1 MCLCNTLRGARLCS
15 WRVSN
20 GILLCRCDLIVTLNL
35 IMWHG
40 SNSLSVLITNSSKL
54 GIRIW
59 LLCGGGLIA
68 LLNCRRR
75 LNVIILLRLIKMPLI
90 LILLL
95 MLLELRLLIGV
106 WVHF

>member
-1 MCLCNTLRGARLCS
+1 MCLSNTLRGARLCS

-20 GILLCRCDLIVTLNL
+20 RILLSRCDLIVTLNL